1 MRQPTIKLT
10 TEQVKYLKYFKEEER
25 RSLREINRANILLL
39 LSKGKQASEIAE
51 FLDIGRNTVSRTK
64 QRFLREGIDAALEE
78 EPRSGQPRIHT
89 AAREAEV
96 IALAC
101 SDAPSGRSRWTLELL
116 TERLNRQKGFR
127 KINRESIRLML
138 KKTNVNRG

>member
-1 MRQPTIKLT
+1 MKKTTINLT
-10 TEQVKYLKYFKEEER
+10 TEQVKFLKEFKEEEK

-39 LSKGKQASEIAE
+39 LNRGKQATEIAD

-64 QRFLREGIDAALEE
+64 QRFLRAGIEAALEE

-101 SDAPSGRSRWTLELL
+101 SDAPSGRTRWTLELL
-116 TERLNRQKGFR
+116 TETLNKQKGFK

-138 KKTNVNRG
+138 KKTNVNLG